1 MSNAPGQHFL
11 LSAKSRTLSL
21 AKVMRMSDDEAF
33 DTFKAIR
40 WASTEGEPVC
50 PDCGCLGC
58 YEYASRPIFKCK
70 GCGKQSRNCTCPP
83 TMKAAEI
90 SDDEFWATDYI
101 EAKTGSLIGS
111 GMLDEL
117 GALGNNERFLAG
129 ADVAGLGMLA
139 APSAYE
145 LATGDKV
152 DDKTKNQAELGGL
165 GVLAA
170 TQIPKFIHSTPS
182 VPRLAL

>member
-1 MSNAPGQHFL
+1 MPFESKSQARFFFAN
-11 LSAKSRTLSL
+11 KSRLE
-21 AKVMRMSDDEAF
+21 KEGVDVDE
-33 DTFKAIR
+33 
-40 WASTEGEPVC
+40 WASKTDFKHLPEKKKPMKKSEFWATEKLAMG
-50 PDCGCLGC
+50 GT
-58 YEYASRPIFKCK
+58 ICK